1 MPKLIIS
8 IVSSIVF
15 IAGTAHIISWVH
27 KTLDAAAKNDT
38 SLLAPNV
45 PTSFH

>member
-1 MPKLIIS
+1 MPKLIIA
-8 IVSSIVF
+8 IVSSIAL
-15 IAGTAHIISWVH
+15 IAIAACASSWANG
-27 KTLDAAAKNDT
+27 KLDAAAKNNT

>member
-1 MPKLIIS
+1 MPKLII
-8 IVSSIVF
+8 VSLVVF
-15 IAGTAHIISWVH
+15 IAGTVYFSSWAHN
-27 KTLDAAAKNDT
+27 TLDAAAKNDS